1 MLEALS
7 IPSLTGVSC
16 ALDKGDSFYS
26 ACFMICMTDSSFFS
40 RINFMRLRKKYAW
53 RNCHAESKKGPVTDS
68 CIPLFPSDTTSS
80 TPFSPF
86 SFISSGNDFTFA
98 SSYDASVDTY
108 DANMFSTPSDSTT
121 FLTFPVE
128 ASCIYDSS
136 IA

>member
-68 CIPLFPSDTTSS
+68 CIPLFPSNTTSS
-80 TPFSPF
+80 TPFSPPP
-86 SFISSGNDFTFA
+86 SYHQGMISPLHPVMMQALIHMMLICSQRPVIQQH
-98 SSYDASVDTY
+98 SSRS
-108 DANMFSTPSDSTT
+108 
-121 FLTFPVE
+121 LWRHPVYM
-128 ASCIYDSS
+128 IPV
-136 IA
+136 